1 MEFPKDADMKPP
13 KGFNALLEAF
23 SSIRH
28 QQIIRGA
35 KNGME
40 IMNNWKGGH
49 EDD

>member
-13 KGFNALLEAF
+13 RGFHTLLEAL

-28 QQIIRGA
+28 QQIMPEL
-35 KNGME
+35 KSNGDH
-40 IMNNWKGGH
+40 MNNWKGGA